1 MANEPRTSNGQ
12 TACCLALTLSLLAG
26 MASVALPS
34 VRAAWEAPEGAP
46 YTAEERE
53 LLSTTAQ
60 RDSLVFKDGVLAWV
74 ERPHVQDAPY
84 KGYGAEN
91 FQGRLAF
98 LDTRS
103 GSSGNLQ
110 DGNGTPIDHAEPAR
124 APAVSGSHVAWIH
137 DEPYRT
143 PEGGLAHRPVVYA
156 LSLQA
161 LVPIRFEEGVGGHIT
176 PPHLT
181 GYTLTWTS
189 MTFWNSS
196 FSVIHRADLANGTV
210 DSWRFP
216 VEGWVVGAW
225 PLGNATLVHL
235 ETGREDR
242 PGGLYLWEP
251 TGMAELLTVEPALS
265 GFPGIVEGHSPGIVE
280 GHRVFWTQY
289 REGDGRGTSI
299 YSFDIAS
306 RKETRVTMSPG
317 REHSPTASGDLLAW
331 ADVRREEMCG
341 DHNCPARYNLY
352 FGNMTTRNEYKL
364 EGSWNFTAGPALDGR
379 QLTYGDAQGR
389 LRLATLP
396 GPDSL
401 LVASTKATVQLT
413 SPERNETN
421 ASSHASLEINLAA
434 PGSVLQRW
442 DLDLDGVF
450 EVEGSLRIPLASDNS
465 SSIRGAFGY
474 VMDGDGRT
482 AAMSVDVQ
490 LELRN
495 AFQAQAIEAAA
506 VQAVR
511 DAAAIVDAVAANVT
525 AQEETA
531 PNATAQNEPTLQPPA
546 QTLPAATPGTPQALS
561 QETTLASEAAGLAP
575 PAPQSAAET
584 PPPESLD
591 AFASPS
597 VSPVVLGAG
606 VGFSGAGAALLGVRP
621 QWLRRLLPVAL
632 FSRLDSARA
641 LDHPVH
647 GELAALIEAN
657 PGMHYQELVRRIGRG
672 RGIVEHHLASLCRA
686 GVVLQRSQGRYTC
699 YFHRDV
705 RLDPRL
711 LDSYGLLKAQGARGV
726 LAALSGSSGRSRK
739 DLAGDLGLSPTT
751 ISYHLQRLAEG
762 GLLEGRR
769 LGGRTHYTVTPIG
782 RLALRS

>member
-74 ERPHVQDAPY
+74 EQPRLQGPP
-84 KGYGAEN
+84 KGYGAESI
-91 FQGRLAF
+91 QGRLAF
-98 LDTRS
+98 LDTRNGTS
-103 GSSGNLQ
+103 GGFR
-110 DGNGTPIDHAEPAR
+110 DGNDTGDRPVDPTEPAR
-124 APAVSGSHVAWIH
+124 SPAVSGSHVAWIH
-137 DEPYRT
+137 DEAYRT
-143 PEGGLAHRPVVYA
+143 PYGEAYRSVVYA
-156 LSLQA
+156 LSLDAQT
-161 LVPIRFEEGVGGHIT
+161 PIRFEGGVGGHIT
-176 PPHLT
+176 PPHLERS
-181 GYTLTWTS
+181 TLTWS
-189 MTFWNSS
+189 SSAWNSS
-196 FSVIHRADLANGTV
+196 FSMIHRADLANGTV
-210 DSWRFP
+210 DSRPLP
-216 VEGWVVGAW
+216 VEGWVANAW

-235 ETGREDR
+235 ATGREDH
-242 PGGLYLWEP
+242 PGGLYLWQP
-251 TGMAELLTVEPALS
+251 MGMPEFLTPMQSFFEVVL
-265 GFPGIVEGHSPGIVE
+265 E
-280 GHRVFWTQY
+280 GHRLFWTEY

-299 YSFDIAS
+299 YSFDVAS
-306 RKETRVTMSPG
+306 RQETRVTMSPG
-317 REHSPTASGDLLAW
+317 REHSPRASGDLLAW

-341 DHNCPARYNLY
+341 DYNCPARYNLY
-352 FGNMTTRNEYKL
+352 FGNMTNRNEYKL
-364 EGSWNFTAGPALDGR
+364 EGSWDFTAGPALDGR
-379 QLTYGDAQGR
+379 QLAYGDAQGR

-401 LVASTKATVQLT
+401 LVASINATVQLT
-413 SPERNETN
+413 SQERDETN
-421 ASSHASLEINLAA
+421 VGSHVSLEINLAA

-490 LELRN
+490 FELRN
-495 AFQAQAIEAAA
+495 AFQARAIVAAA

-511 DAAAIVDAVAANVT
+511 DAAALVDAVVANVT
-525 AQEETA
+525 AQEEAAT
-531 PNATAQNEPTLQPPA
+531 NATAQNEPTLQPPA

-561 QETTLASEAAGLAP
+561 QETTVASEAAGLAP

-591 AFASPS
+591 APASPS

-641 LDHPVH
+641 LDHPVR

-782 RLALRS
+782 RLALRSAS